1 MLHWSQTQAGAVAV
15 NMLKLKYIDRV
26 VGEVCSAVLQIPG
39 IPYLGSR
46 ELDYFYTFT
55 NMVASYFRDKQLQQ
69 VNDTACFLLFKR
81 NNSNK
86 HVLVTI
92 ASFMHEYKN
101 IT

>member
-15 NMLKLKYIDRV
+15 SMLKLKYIDRV

-55 NMVASYFRDKQLQQ
+55 NMVVSCFRDKQLQQ

-81 NNSNK
+81 GTTQTNM
-86 HVLVTI
+86 
-92 ASFMHEYKN
+92 F
-101 IT
+101 